1 MVLGVPIFKHFGV
14 KVVILKYYVCRCHT
28 LNRKWVSRTKVQ
40 ILTNLLHFKVIP
52 EKLQNCCRILE
63 VGIPETSL
71 AKLKFNNINLKKFSE
86 KKKTTTK
93 KTSSPLWQRSP
104 TM

>member
-14 KVVILKYYVCRCHT
+14 KVVILKYYFCRCHT

-86 KKKTTTK
+86 KKKK
-93 KTSSPLWQRSP
+93 KNNKKNQ
-104 TM
+104 